1 MLKVLPIQS
10 KEEQEILCG
19 RCGIK
24 FDPDLLAYVASV
36 DGETVGVCQF
46 KLNSEGGF
54 IHDIATLLDREE
66 TADKAS
72 RDASDFEALFVLGR
86 GALNFIDLCGA
97 HSVKA
102 SAETTDETL
111 LRARG
116 FKKQD
121 SGEYFCDMDGMFDG
135 KHCSGHAVDLDALK

>member
-24 FDPDLLAYVASV
+24 YGPDLLAYVASV

-46 KLNSEGGF
+46 KLTAEGGF

-66 TADKAS
+66 ATDKAA
-72 RDASDFEALFVLGR
+72 RDASDFEALFVMGR
-86 GALNFIDLCGA
+86 GALNFIDLCGVHRA
-97 HSVKA
+97 FFVGEIRDEGLIKA
-102 SAETTDETL
+102 I
-111 LRARG
+111 G
-116 FKKQD
+116 FKKNDQGQYEMNLEGFFTD
-121 SGEYFCDMDGMFDG
+121 
-135 KHCSGHAVDLDALK
+135 HCH